1 MRITTFRFVCFAR
14 AIKTLIVELI
24 NIVEVTNGQ
33 TTKNIMRKEINLDI
47 DIYKDEDIKTKNIY
61 SIIKNMI
68 EMNRAKA
75 ENLTNYIRG
84 D

>member
-1 MRITTFRFVCFAR
+1 MRERL
-14 AIKTLIVELI
+14 TLIVELI

-68 EMNRAKA
+68 EMNRAKT